1 MSQELTFQVQEFY
14 SKVLWCAHCPHAVP
28 KVREGGDMPCG
39 SLVSPRDLAVA
50 LPRKEGFRA
59 HVSLHIGRGERTLNP
74 VILE

>member
-1 MSQELTFQVQEFY
+1 
-14 SKVLWCAHCPHAVP
+14 
-28 KVREGGDMPCG
+28 MPCG